1 MFIDERTQNRL
12 HAVPGESIS
21 HGTMR
26 TQDLIPAFL
35 DVIRDTP
42 EYVQVMNAIPAH
54 AMEDK
59 EADWWNSDDAAGLL
73 ESLFDTLDSYSP
85 EGYYFGKWTSE
96 CRNMVRITKDKR
108 HDILKD
114 GIRIGQIYLARAESR
129 KLRYWAISCMSGIG
143 FNTFNEARS
152 YAKDFL

>member
-1 MFIDERTQNRL
+1 MSRQ
-12 HAVPGESIS
+12 SC
-21 HGTMR
+21 
-26 TQDLIPAFL
+26 
-35 DVIRDTP
+35 
-42 EYVQVMNAIPAH
+42 AIVTSS
-54 AMEDK
+54 K
-59 EADWWNSDDAAGLL
+59 E
-73 ESLFDTLDSYSP
+73 T
-85 EGYYFGKWTSE
+85 
-96 CRNMVRITKDKR
+96 DKR

>member
-73 ESLFDTLDSYSP
+73 ESLF
-85 EGYYFGKWTSE
+85 GKWTSE

-114 GIRIGQIYLARAESR
+114 GICIGQIYLARAESR